1 MKSYKLVLY
10 IFTLSFLITNI
21 SCEHKSS
28 KGKSMKSDEI
38 IKNINI
44 NKSKKELRFKNI
56 EISNSSYIITNTIG
70 KVVDLSHLQKNTSL
84 FNNCLK
90 MAGGYLTPASEL
102 EKQLRQISAFRNHP
116 GKWTSND
123 WQKVYEIMKNA
134 DENTIRF
141 FLNGVVNTVFEDNF
155 SAHSN
160 QCDVIIANLIKI
172 AGNMNNKASANRI
185 IINAS
190 EIESWLGNYDKA
202 IEILQIAIDGMESGD
217 PNEINDYMLAN
228 IDKATFI
235 ARSGEYKKAE
245 NEITKLFNNMPEI
258 DERQKIE
265 AQFQLYNQFVLTK
278 NPKDIIYYGIRK
290 LEEIEKNEN
299 APKYIKKS
307 IQLELSDIK
316 NYMQNNN
323 QKQ

>member
-10 IFTLSFLITNI
+10 IFILSFLITNI

-28 KGKSMKSDEI
+28 KGKSIKSGKI
-38 IKNINI
+38 IENTNI
-44 NKSKKELRFKNI
+44 NKSKKELEIKNI
-56 EISNSSYIITNTIG
+56 EISNTSSIITNAKG
-70 KVVDLSHLQKNTSL
+70 KVIDLSHLRKNTSA

-90 MAGGYLTPASEL
+90 MAGGYLTSASEA
-102 EKQLRQISAFRNHP
+102 EKQLRKISASHNHP
-116 GKWTSND
+116 GEWSSND
-123 WQKVYEIMKNA
+123 WQKAYDIMKYA
-134 DENTIRF
+134 DEDTIRF

-155 SAHSN
+155 SSHSN
-160 QCDVIIANLIKI
+160 QCDVIITNLVKI

-185 IINAS
+185 IVNAS
-190 EIESWLGNYDKA
+190 EIESWLNNYDKA

-228 IDKATFI
+228 INKATFI
-235 ARSGEYKKAE
+235 AQSGEYKKAE
-245 NEITKLFNNMPEI
+245 NEITKLFNKMPEI

-265 AQFQLYNQFVLTK
+265 AQFQLYNQFVLIK

-290 LEEIEKNEN
+290 LEEIEKNKN

-316 NYMQNNN
+316 NYMQNNK